1 MEKEYYEDN
10 IILPPPESRD
20 DNKPILATRT
30 KEIVVG
36 KPVPIF
42 RTKITLTDK
51 VLKGF
56 TYSFEIT
63 ITIKNKRRPFKN
75 CKMQCPEG
83 FRVI

>member
-1 MEKEYYEDN
+1 MEKEYFEDN
-10 IILPPPESRD
+10 ILLPPPESRD
-20 DNKPILATRT
+20 DNKPIPATRT

-56 TYSFEIT
+56 T
-63 ITIKNKRRPFKN
+63 
-75 CKMQCPEG
+75 
-83 FRVI
+83 